1 MVYYIYRVK
10 GEDKTENLNK
20 IKFLKLQRCNRK
32 ENTMDNIIKSESTN
46 IMNTF
51 KSNALKES
59 TRRIFT
65 RMVNV
70 EDNKKAICVDLAEI
84 YNKNTWKDDFGDFG
98 DYTMTMFNITKST
111 ASRMRRVADKFITDI
126 NSPLNAEMYTF
137 NQLATLVTLD
147 NEVIANGNITPD
159 MTIKQLREFVN
170 STKAL
175 EMKDTEEEEAEEAE
189 EKEEEAIT
197 AESCNVATEEAPR
210 GVQHFASLKDLSIWV
225 NSLMEKRESL
235 ENIDISFDVTTK
247 HTEF

>member
-1 MVYYIYRVK
+1 M
-10 GEDKTENLNK
+10 E
-20 IKFLKLQRCNRK
+20 
-32 ENTMDNIIKSESTN
+32 NIIKSESTN

-51 KSNALKES
+51 KSEALKES

-65 RMVNV
+65 RMINV

-84 YNKNTWKDDFGDFG
+84 YNKGTWKDDFGDFG

-147 NEVIANGNITPD
+147 NEVIENGNITPD

-175 EMKDTEEEEAEEAE
+175 EMKDTEEEETE
-189 EKEEEAIT
+189 EKEVTT
-197 AESCNVATEEAPR
+197 AESCNVTTKEEEVSR
-210 GVQHFASLKDLSIWV
+210 GTQHFATLKDLAIWV
-225 NSLMEKRESL
+225 NALMEKRENL
-235 ENIDISFDVTTK
+235 GNIDISFDVTTK
-247 HTEF
+247 HTEY

>member
-1 MVYYIYRVK
+1 M
-10 GEDKTENLNK
+10 
-20 IKFLKLQRCNRK
+20 QRCNRK
-32 ENTMDNIIKSESTN
+32 DKIMENIIKSESTS
-46 IMNTF
+46 IMNAF

-175 EMKDTEEEEAEEAE
+175 EMKDTEEEEAEE
-189 EKEEEAIT
+189 EKEEEETTT

-225 NSLMEKRESL
+225 NALMEKRESL
-235 ENIDISFDVTTK
+235 ENIDISFNVTTN
-247 HTEF
+247 HTEY

>member
-1 MVYYIYRVK
+1 M
-10 GEDKTENLNK
+10 E
-20 IKFLKLQRCNRK
+20 
-32 ENTMDNIIKSESTN
+32 NIIKSESTN

-84 YNKNTWKDDFGDFG
+84 YNKSTWKDDFGDFG

-175 EMKDTEEEEAEEAE
+175 EMKDTEEEETEEE
-189 EKEEEAIT
+189 EKEVTT
-197 AESCNVATEEAPR
+197 AESCNVTTKEEEVPR
-210 GVQHFASLKDLSIWV
+210 GAQHFATLKDLAIWV
-225 NSLMEKRESL
+225 NSLMEKRENL
-235 ENIDISFDVTTK
+235 ENIDITFDVTTK
-247 HTEF
+247 HTEY

>member
-1 MVYYIYRVK
+1 
-10 GEDKTENLNK
+10 
-20 IKFLKLQRCNRK
+20 
-32 ENTMDNIIKSESTN
+32 MDNIIKSESTN

-84 YNKNTWKDDFGDFG
+84 YNKNTWKDDFSDFG

-175 EMKDTEEEEAEEAE
+175 EMKDTEEEEAEE
-189 EKEEEAIT
+189 KEEEATT
-197 AESCNVATEEAPR
+197 AESCNVATEEVPR
-210 GVQHFASLKDLSIWV
+210 GFQHFASLKYLSIWV
-225 NSLMEKRESL
+225 NSLMEKRENL
-235 ENIDISFDVTTK
+235 ENIEITFDVTTN

>member
-1 MVYYIYRVK
+1 
-10 GEDKTENLNK
+10 
-20 IKFLKLQRCNRK
+20 
-32 ENTMDNIIKSESTN
+32 MDNIIKSESTN

-175 EMKDTEEEEAEEAE
+175 EMKDTEEEETE
-189 EKEEEAIT
+189 EKEEEEEEEATT
-197 AESCNVATEEAPR
+197 AESCNVATNEDTREAE
-210 GVQHFASLKDLSIWV
+210 HFASLKDLSIWV
-225 NSLMEKRESL
+225 NALMEKRENL
-235 ENIDISFDVTTK
+235 ENIDISFNVTTK

>member
-1 MVYYIYRVK
+1 M
-10 GEDKTENLNK
+10 E
-20 IKFLKLQRCNRK
+20 
-32 ENTMDNIIKSESTN
+32 NIIKSESTN

-84 YNKNTWKDDFGDFG
+84 YNKSTWKDDFGDFG

-147 NEVIANGNITPD
+147 NEVIESGNITPD

-175 EMKDTEEEEAEEAE
+175 EMKDTEEEEAEETE
-189 EKEEEAIT
+189 EEEATT

-210 GVQHFASLKDLSIWV
+210 GTQHFASLKDLSIWV
-225 NSLMEKRESL
+225 NALMEKRENL
-235 ENIDISFDVTTK
+235 ENIDITFDVTTK

>member
-1 MVYYIYRVK
+1 M
-10 GEDKTENLNK
+10 E
-20 IKFLKLQRCNRK
+20 
-32 ENTMDNIIKSESTN
+32 NIIKSESTN

-84 YNKNTWKDDFGDFG
+84 YNKGTWKDDFGDFG

-147 NEVIANGNITPD
+147 NEVIESGNITPD

-175 EMKDTEEEEAEEAE
+175 EMKDTEE
-189 EKEEEAIT
+189 KEIT
-197 AESCNVATEEAPR
+197 TSESCNVTTKGEKVPR
-210 GVQHFASLKDLSIWV
+210 GTQHFATLKDIAIWV
-225 NSLMEKRESL
+225 NALMEKRENL
-235 ENIDISFDVTTK
+235 ENIDITFEVTTK
-247 HTEF
+247 HTEY

>member
-1 MVYYIYRVK
+1 M
-10 GEDKTENLNK
+10 E
-20 IKFLKLQRCNRK
+20 
-32 ENTMDNIIKSESTN
+32 NIIKSESTN

-70 EDNKKAICVDLAEI
+70 EDNNKAICVDLAEI
-84 YNKNTWKDDFGDFG
+84 YNKSTWKDDFGDFG

-147 NEVIANGNITPD
+147 NEVIANGNITPN

-170 STKAL
+170 TTKAL
-175 EMKDTEEEEAEEAE
+175 EMKDTEEEEAEE
-189 EKEEEAIT
+189 EKEET
-197 AESCNVATEEAPR
+197 TTEEASR
-210 GVQHFASLKDLSIWV
+210 GIQHFASLKDLSIWV
-225 NSLMEKRESL
+225 NSLMEKRENL

>member
-1 MVYYIYRVK
+1 
-10 GEDKTENLNK
+10 
-20 IKFLKLQRCNRK
+20 
-32 ENTMDNIIKSESTN
+32 
-46 IMNTF
+46 MNTF

-84 YNKNTWKDDFGDFG
+84 YNKSTWKEDFGDFG

-175 EMKDTEEEEAEEAE
+175 EMKDTEEEEAEEE
-189 EKEEEAIT
+189 EKEEEATT
-197 AESCNVATEEAPR
+197 AKSCDVATEEAPR

-225 NSLMEKRESL
+225 NALMEKRENL
-235 ENIDISFDVTTK
+235 ENIDISFDVTTN
-247 HTEF
+247 HTEY

>member
-1 MVYYIYRVK
+1 M
-10 GEDKTENLNK
+10 E
-20 IKFLKLQRCNRK
+20 
-32 ENTMDNIIKSESTN
+32 NIIKSESTN

-84 YNKNTWKDDFGDFG
+84 YNKSTWKDDFGDFG

-147 NEVIANGNITPD
+147 NEIIANGNITPD

-175 EMKDTEEEEAEEAE
+175 EMKDTEEAEEEEAE
-189 EKEEEAIT
+189 EKEEEATT
-197 AESCNVATEEAPR
+197 AKSCNVATEEAPR

-225 NSLMEKRESL
+225 NALMEKREKL

>member
-1 MVYYIYRVK
+1 
-10 GEDKTENLNK
+10 
-20 IKFLKLQRCNRK
+20 
-32 ENTMDNIIKSESTN
+32 MDNIIKSESTN

-51 KSNALKES
+51 KSNALRES

-84 YNKNTWKDDFGDFG
+84 YNKGTWKDDFGDFG

-175 EMKDTEEEEAEEAE
+175 EMKDTEEEEAEE
-189 EKEEEAIT
+189 EKEETTT

-225 NSLMEKRESL
+225 NALMEKRENL

>member
-1 MVYYIYRVK
+1 M
-10 GEDKTENLNK
+10 E
-20 IKFLKLQRCNRK
+20 
-32 ENTMDNIIKSESTN
+32 NIIKSESTN

-84 YNKNTWKDDFGDFG
+84 YNNRTWKDDFGDFG
-98 DYTMTMFNITKST
+98 EYTMTMFNITKST

-170 STKAL
+170 STKAI
-175 EMKDTEEEEAEEAE
+175 EMKDTEKEEAEE
-189 EKEEEAIT
+189 EKEETTT
-197 AESCNVATEEAPR
+197 AKSCNVATEEAPR

-225 NSLMEKRESL
+225 NALMEKRESL
-235 ENIDISFDVTTK
+235 ENIDISFDVTTN
-247 HTEF
+247 HTEY